1 MPSWR
6 ESLIPVRMD
15 RIAVVAPADRMRD
28 VLVRVAGTGTVEF
41 DDAAPRAAPKAVLS
55 AAPPS
60 TTGRPELLAGEAAL
74 RERSQASTTRDEV
87 SALLGWA
94 PADTVAALSERL
106 APVEGAVVVLPR
118 PRGVEVPSALRTG
131 GVRGSLTSLVET
143 YGTVPYRDVD
153 PTPLAAGAFL
163 LMFGMMFGDVGHG
176 ALLLL
181 IAVALAFWPRLAR
194 FRRAWPLAAGA
205 GLTGIAFGVLY
216 GEFFGP
222 TGAVPALW
230 LRPMERPVALM
241 AVAVCLGGVLLAG
254 ALALGTVN
262 RVREAGWA
270 AALYAP
276 SGVAGAL
283 LLLGLALVAAGW
295 YAGVVAVAV
304 SGAVPAALAML
315 LIFAGFT
322 REGGVFEACVEL
334 FDTVLGLGSNL
345 ASFTRLAAFGLTH
358 AALGWIV
365 WEGTRA
371 LWPRGTAGAAG
382 AVAVF
387 VTGNLLAFT
396 LEGLVVA
403 IQALRLEYYELFSR
417 VFQSQGRPFRPW
429 HLPVTTE
436 EVSPW
441 PPGSS
446 PSR

>member
-1 MPSWR
+1 
-6 ESLIPVRMD
+6 
-15 RIAVVAPADRMRD
+15 
-28 VLVRVAGTGTVEF
+28 
-41 DDAAPRAAPKAVLS
+41 
-55 AAPPS
+55 
-60 TTGRPELLAGEAAL
+60 LLAGEAAL
-74 RERSQASTTRDEV
+74 RERAQASTTRDEV

-94 PADTVAALSERL
+94 PADAVAALSERL
-106 APVEGAVVVLPR
+106 ATVEGAVVVLPR
-118 PRGVEVPSALRTG
+118 PRGVEVPSELRTG

-176 ALLLL
+176 TLLLL
-181 IAVALAFWPRLAR
+181 LAVALAFWPRLAR

-205 GLTGIAFGVLY
+205 GVTGIVFGVLY

-230 LRPMERPVALM
+230 LRPMEHPVALM
-241 AVAVCLGGVLLAG
+241 EVAVCLGGALLAG
-254 ALALGTVN
+254 RLAFGADN

-276 SGVAGAL
+276 SGIAGVV

-295 YAGVVAVAV
+295 YASVVAVVV
-304 SGAVPAALAML
+304 SGAVLASLALL
-315 LIFAGFT
+315 LIFLGFT
-322 REGGVFEACVEL
+322 GEGGVFEACVEL

-387 VTGNLLAFT
+387 VAGNLLAFA

-403 IQALRLEYYELFSR
+403 VQALRLEYYELFSR
-417 VFQSQGRPFRPW
+417 VFQAQGRPFRPW

-441 PPGSS
+441 SRGSS